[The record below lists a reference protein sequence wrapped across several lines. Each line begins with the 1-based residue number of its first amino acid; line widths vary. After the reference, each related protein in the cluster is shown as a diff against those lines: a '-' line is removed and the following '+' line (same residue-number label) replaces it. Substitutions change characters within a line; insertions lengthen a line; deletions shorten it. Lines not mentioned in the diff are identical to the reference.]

1 MKSLE
6 QLHIEQKELLIQ
18 KMKLNRF
25 FTKYLDKFSNKM
37 KPENTNTPIWDLYNK
52 KLKEYEEI
60 DYGIKTNAY
69 YISKYRNVQN
79 SQ

>member
-1 MKSLE
+1 
-6 QLHIEQKELLIQ
+6 
-18 KMKLNRF
+18 
-25 FTKYLDKFSNKM
+25 M